1 MAPSRSKRTM
11 ITRASWAKPLAKKA
25 FSEKA
30 KSPRHKQKRSNAAPF
45 LIRQLEPLPE
55 QLSISYN

>member
-1 MAPSRSKRTM
+1 M